1 MRKKIIGIL
10 LAVIVLLAAA
20 YLVLGYMLY
29 DRLTTVVE
37 GQSIN
42 QPNTPADFKVRGGPY
57 VAFDTGPYEMPAYNL
72 VHFPSRQASVTLA
85 GWYIEG
91 SPTAPVVIVSHG
103 FPHCKCDSNVLTPA
117 GMLHRNGFNIL
128 MIDLRNHGQS
138 DVVNGHA
145 AFGNT
150 EWQDVLG
157 AWDWLV
163 SQKKFAPQH
172 IGLYGVSMGGATT
185 LIAFAQE
192 PRVAA
197 AFTDSA
203 FVDLSELIDDELQRM
218 RLPTFL
224 SYGGYFMARIV
235 GGEDLRAHSPREGI
249 VKDAGRP
256 LYLVHGT
263 ADQRVDFHQNR
274 ELAALAQQSGAN
286 AIFWVVDGAGHV
298 ESVFHSPTEY
308 EQRVSSFF
316 GAALGR

>member
-1 MRKKIIGIL
+1 MQKRLLGIVA
-10 LAVIVLLAAA
+10 AVVLAAGV
-20 YLVLGYMLY
+20 YLALGYVLFE
-29 DRLTTVVE
+29 RLTTVVE

-57 VAFDTGPYEMPAYNL
+57 VSFDTMPFEMPQYAR
-72 VHFPSRQASVTLA
+72 VRFASRQAGVMLA
-85 GWYIEG
+85 GWYITG
-91 SPTAPVVIVSHG
+91 TAGAPAVIVTHG

-117 GMLHRNGFNIL
+117 GILHRNGFNVL
-128 MIDLRNHGQS
+128 MIDLRNHGES

-157 AWDWLV
+157 AWDWLAATK
-163 SQKKFAPQH
+163 QFAPQR
-172 IGLYGVSMGGATT
+172 IGLYGVSMGAATS

-203 FVDLSELIDDELQRM
+203 FIDVDELIGDNLAEM
-218 RLPTFL
+218 GYPTFL
-224 SYGGYFMARIV
+224 SYGGILMARLV
-235 GGEDLRAHSPREGI
+235 AHEDLNAHSPREGI

-263 ADQRVDFHQNR
+263 ADQKVGFHENR
-274 ELAALAQQSGAN
+274 ELAALAQQTHAN
-286 AIFWVVDGAGHV
+286 ATFWVVDGAGHV
-298 ESVFHSPTEY
+298 ESVFHSTADY
-308 EQRVSSFF
+308 EQRMTAFF
-316 GAALGR
+316 RGALGK